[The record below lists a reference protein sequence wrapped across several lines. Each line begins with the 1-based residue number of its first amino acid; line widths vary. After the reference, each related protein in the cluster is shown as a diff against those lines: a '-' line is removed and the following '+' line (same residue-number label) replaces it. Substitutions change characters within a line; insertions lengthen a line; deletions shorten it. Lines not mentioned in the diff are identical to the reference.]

1 MRQGLDTTKIKQQ
14 LDAGL
19 PSLDARVAARLGHAR
34 QAALARYPHAVA
46 RRVTGLSLVD
56 GWLERHDWHPSS
68 LSMLTS
74 GLVLLMGLAGAIYWY
89 NLYQPDDDIDAVL
102 LADELPLQAYV
113 DNRFEQW
120 LER

>member
-1 MRQGLDTTKIKQQ
+1 MRQELDTTKVKHQ

-19 PSLDARVAARLGHAR
+19 PSLDARVAARLGLAR
-34 QAALARYPHAVA
+34 QAALARYPRAVA

-56 GWLERHDWHPSS
+56 GWLDRHDWHPSS
-68 LSMLTS
+68 LSVFTS
-74 GLVLLMGLAGAIYWY
+74 GLVLLMGLAGAVYWY
-89 NLYQPDDDIDAVL
+89 NLDQPDDDIDAVL

-120 LER
+120 LDR